1 MTARKP
7 AKRKRTA
14 ARETAAPAL
23 EHDDDFGD
31 EVGADIEEF
40 FNDQDEGAIVM
51 VYKIGKPGER
61 DGFLDTLSVS
71 ALRNPSCQQ
80 VIRDTYGAGNFR
92 LKMKAPDLRGVMR
105 WSGSKTITIAEKPG
119 GSGPAANGRPH
130 SIEDF
135 FREEAHKT
143 QQLLLAMISNNK
155 PQQMDLA
162 GLAALLTAVNGGGG
176 KQTDL
181 AAVVSAFTTLKQ
193 SAEPGNGLAQV
204 KDVLEIARSISG
216 GPAAAGSDEPDT
228 SWPGLIKGVLGAFS
242 GAAGAAQ
249 PGRRMIPAS
258 VNGNGAAAARADD
271 DDEQPSEEEMF
282 QQFLAG
288 QLSFLKSK
296 AAANKPVEWWIQYTL
311 ENADEVGNHAL
322 FTALKG
328 GATFEHLLQFDPEIA
343 SNPALRVWFQKF
355 YDGLKG
361 SLQPA
366 AAIPWIVRN
375 PADVAGN
382 EIPGASGQPKPGDS
396 PGGGNPGQP

>member
-7 AKRKRTA
+7 AKRKKAA
-14 ARETAAPAL
+14 ARETSAPAL

-40 FNDQDEGAIVM
+40 FTDQDEGAIVM

-61 DGFLDTLSVS
+61 DGFLDTLSIS
-71 ALRNPSCQQ
+71 ALRSPSCQQ

-92 LKMKAPDLRGVMR
+92 LKMKAPDTRGIMR

-119 GSGPAANGRPH
+119 GSGPAVNGRPH

-143 QQLLLAMISNNK
+143 QQILLAMIANNK

-181 AAVVSAFTTLKQ
+181 AAVVSAFTMLKQ

-216 GPAAAGSDEPDT
+216 GGSAPAGEETDT
-228 SWPGLIKGVLGAFS
+228 SWPGIIKGVLGAFS
-242 GAAGAAQ
+242 GAASAAQ
-249 PGRRMIPAS
+249 PGRRMIAAPA
-258 VNGNGAAAARADD
+258 VGGQPNGGGQD

-288 QLSFLKSK
+288 QLNFLKSK

-328 GATFEHLLQFDPEIA
+328 GATFDHLLQFDPEIA

-361 SLQPA
+361 SLQPPA
-366 AAIPWIVRN
+366 SIPWIVRN

-382 EIPGASGQPKPGDS
+382 EIPGNAGQP
-396 PGGGNPGQP
+396 NPGHTPGSGNAGQS